1 MFGNCLLYGIGI
13 SVISTGIYYI
23 LTHDKNE
30 FKKKETTEYASIF
43 CIILLVSILLLYI
56 TSGNSD
62 MVVPNKSIDN
72 KINVTPP
79 F

>member
-30 FKKKETTEYASIF
+30 FKKKETTDNSSII
-43 CIILLVSILLLYI
+43 CIILLVSIKL
-56 TSGNSD
+56 
-62 MVVPNKSIDN
+62 
-72 KINVTPP
+72 
-79 F
+79 